1 MILAR
6 GFQVDEESN
15 EDEISYEFDSGI
27 YTIKVRIT
35 NEMGE
40 SDEASYSDD
49 VELKI
54 NYKYTETRN
63 IDSGNQEHLL
73 QVYGI
78 PARYIKATLEYESN
92 SVILKT

>member
-1 MILAR
+1 MNGIFLWFSE

-49 VELKI
+49 VELK
-54 NYKYTETRN
+54 
-63 IDSGNQEHLL
+63 
-73 QVYGI
+73 
-78 PARYIKATLEYESN
+78 
-92 SVILKT
+92 